1 LERPAERL
9 IEVEMIDLSQ
19 YNVKVVKK
27 SGKPFKSKLKIN
39 TVKAIVTNPQSNKY
53 AYSFKEDDSVV
64 NIELLEIVLDP
75 EDYE

>member
-1 LERPAERL
+1 
-9 IEVEMIDLSQ
+9 MIDLSQ